1 MTKKQ
6 QRSDVPGKNTKGPDA
21 PVLQGYEHF
30 LESLKLQIQTA
41 QVCAAVS
48 VNAQLIELY
57 YGIGKAIVDRQEQS
71 GWGDAVL
78 QRLSNDLTVV
88 FPEMKGLSQRN
99 LYRMR
104 SFYLAYRTD
113 SEIFAT
119 AVAKIPWGHNITI
132 LDKVKEPQERCWY
145 VAQTLEHGWS
155 RAILELQIESALYHR
170 QGTAVTNFSRT
181 LPASQSDLARQIL
194 KDPYNFDFLTLDA
207 EAHERDIE
215 KSLVEHIQRFLI
227 ELGVGFAFV
236 GRQYHLDVG
245 EQDFYIDLLFY
256 HLRLRCYVVIELKGG
271 DFKPEY
277 AGKLNFYLS
286 AVDDLLRHA
295 DDKPSIGLLLCKT
308 KNKFVAEYAL
318 RDINKPIGIAEI
330 RLSDALPANLRGS
343 LPTIEELEQK
353 LSNVSDTALES

>member
-1 MTKKQ
+1 MH
-6 QRSDVPGKNTKGPDA
+6 
-21 PVLQGYEHF
+21 GYEGF
-30 LESLKLQIQTA
+30 LQSLKDQIERA
-41 QVCAAVS
+41 QVRAAVS
-48 VNAQLIELY
+48 INAQLIELY
-57 YGIGKAIVDRQEQS
+57 YSIGKAIVDRQEQA

-78 QRLSNDLTVV
+78 ERLSKDLIIA

-104 SFYLAYRTD
+104 SFYLAYRVD
-113 SEIFAT
+113 CQIFAT

-132 LDKVKEPQERCWY
+132 LDKVKDAQERSWY
-145 VAQTLEHGWS
+145 VSQTLEHGWS
-155 RAILELQIESALYHR
+155 RAILELQIESGLYNR
-170 QGTAVTNFSRT
+170 QGRAITNFSRT

-194 KDPYNFDFLTLDA
+194 KDPYNFEFLSLDA

-215 KSLVEHIQRFLI
+215 KSLVEHIQNFLI

-271 DFKPEY
+271 DFKPDH
-277 AGKLNFYLS
+277 AGQLNFYLS
-286 AVDDLLRHA
+286 AVDDLLRHE
-295 DDKPSIGLLLCKT
+295 DDKPSIGLLLCRT

-318 RDINKPIGIAEI
+318 RDINKPIGISEI
-330 RLSDALPANLRGS
+330 RLSDALPANFKGS
-343 LPTIEELEQK
+343 LPTIEQLEK
-353 LSNVSDTALES
+353 GLSDVSDKTESE